1 MKSVVSFSLSEI
13 PEDGLRFF
21 HGISNWVEQ
30 SKTLNPHLVSWKYGH
45 KALNKLTCLK
55 SKHGKN
61 VEPPKILPYNTLYVP
76 YFSSGLY
83 VLRQIRHAFCHND
96 LIYDK
101 TAQQYYIALTD
112 RVKIVGRFS
121 LEAIK
126 EFVQVFL
133 SETNNNQPI

>member
-1 MKSVVSFSLSEI
+1 MGSVVSFSLSEI
-13 PEDGLRFF
+13 PEEGLRFF

-30 SKTLNPHLVSWKYGH
+30 SKTQNPHLVSWKHGH

-55 SKHGKN
+55 SKHGKV
-61 VEPPKILPYNTLYVP
+61 VEPPKTLPCNTLYVP

-83 VLRQIRHAFCHND
+83 VLRQIRHAFCHNG

-101 TAQQYYIALTD
+101 ASKQYSITLTD
-112 RVKIVGRFS
+112 RVKIAGKFS

-133 SETNNNQPI
+133 SERNNNQPI